1 MVSIDRLTL
10 SAHAS
15 LVLTDS
21 GGVQE
26 ATTYLGTPCLTAR
39 PNTERL
45 ATITHGTNRL
55 APSRPAD
62 PVTAAREI
70 LAMGASCTPQRRPE
84 LWDG

>member
-1 MVSIDRLTL
+1 
-10 SAHAS
+10 
-15 LVLTDS
+15 
-21 GGVQE
+21 
-26 ATTYLGTPCLTAR
+26 
-39 PNTERL
+39 
-45 ATITHGTNRL
+45 L